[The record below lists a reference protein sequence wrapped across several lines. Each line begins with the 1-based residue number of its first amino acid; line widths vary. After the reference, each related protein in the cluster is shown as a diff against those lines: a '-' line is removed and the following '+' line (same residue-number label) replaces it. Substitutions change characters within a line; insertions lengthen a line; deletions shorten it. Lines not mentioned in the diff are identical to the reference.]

1 MAWRATTDVSKP
13 SFPSFLRQ
21 LSLDGEENIIYCIA
35 KIIFKRQ
42 DTWRNNLS
50 KIGIAGNKGPGI
62 RSDCLVTLEIT
73 EKGGLEIS
81 ISSKVSALFGDKIKE
96 LAEDILRHF
105 GIEHANLKIEDRGA
119 LDFVLAARIEAAIK
133 ACIETDKEYLLELI
147 PDNQYHTSK
156 DRYRRSRL
164 YLPGNSPKLML
175 NAGIHQPD
183 GIILDLEDSVAA
195 DRKDEARL
203 LVRNSLCQVD
213 FYGAERMVR
222 INQLPLGLGDLEFV
236 VPHNVNLI
244 LLPKCESAEQVLQVE
259 ARIAEIAKQ
268 HGIKGSIYL
277 MPIIE
282 SALGVV
288 NAFEIASASQNVVAL
303 AIGLE
308 DYTADLGAPRTKD
321 GRETFYA
328 RSTLV
333 NAARAAGI
341 QPIDSVFSDV
351 SDMDALREVVL
362 ESKSLGFD
370 GMGCIHPR
378 QIKVV
383 HEAFAPSPKEI
394 EKARSIVNAFDQATS
409 QGLGVV
415 SLGSKM
421 IDPPVVKRALHT
433 IDLAIRSG
441 LLSPDWKLDSE

>member
-1 MAWRATTDVSKP
+1 MELT
-13 SFPSFLRQ
+13 
-21 LSLDGEENIIYCIA
+21 N
-35 KIIFKRQ
+35 
-42 DTWRNNLS
+42 
-50 KIGIAGNKGPGI
+50 
-62 RSDCLVTLEIT
+62 
-73 EKGGLEIS
+73 KGGLEIS
-81 ISSKVSALFGDKIKE
+81 LESKVGALFGDSIKT
-96 LAEDILRHF
+96 LANDMLSHF
-105 GIEHANLKIEDRGA
+105 DIEHAKLKIEDRGA
-119 LDFVLAARIEAAIK
+119 LDFVLAARIEAAVK
-133 ACIETDKEYLLELI
+133 ACVDTNKEYLLDLLPE
-147 PDNQYHTSK
+147 NQYHTAN

-183 GIILDLEDSVAA
+183 GIILDLEDSVAP
-195 DRKDEARL
+195 DKKDEARL
-203 LVRNSLCQVD
+203 LVRNALCQVD

-222 INQLPLGLGDLEFV
+222 INQLPLGLSDLEFV
-236 VPHNVNLI
+236 VPYNVNLI
-244 LLPKCESAEQVLQVE
+244 LLPKCESAEQVQQVD
-259 ARIAEIAKQ
+259 ARIQEIAKQ
-268 HGIKGSIYL
+268 HDIAHPVYL

-288 NAFEIASASQNVVAL
+288 KAYEIASASENVVAL

-308 DYTADLGAPRTKD
+308 DYTADLGAPRTNE
-321 GRETFYA
+321 GQETFYA

-351 SDMDALREVVL
+351 SDMNALRNVVL

-383 HEAFAPSPKEI
+383 HGAFAPGENEI
-394 EKARSIVNAFDQATS
+394 EKAKRIVNAFDQATS

-421 IDPPVVKRALHT
+421 IDPPVVKRAQRT

-441 LLSPDWKLDSE
+441 KLSDNWKDEA